1 MQDIRTTVITA
12 IAGAATGVA
21 LLLGG
26 DKVVDVIPS
35 TGEVVVGVEY
45 CQQANAFEH
54 GAKLVDTGSVPQLRD
69 AYFLQRGKD
78 VVEYVDYPAAPG
90 FNSTA
95 VLNGKDV
102 LVTPAFVEC
111 VRGR

>member
-1 MQDIRTTVITA
+1 MQDIRTTVFTA

-26 DKVVDVIPS
+26 VADVILDDP
-35 TGEVVVGVEY
+35 VVGVEY